1 MFARAAAARV
11 FAGIRTF
18 DGLTGSQA
26 VNFTDVFG
34 AEEIQKT
41 LIAENNLAVLVKN
54 EHEFGN
60 GIIQFMQK
68 FIVTEQPGL
77 QLDYLC
83 IAPQW

>member
-26 VNFTDVFG
+26 VNFTDVFN

-41 LIAENNLAVLVKN
+41 LIAENNLAIFV
-54 EHEFGN
+54 
-60 GIIQFMQK
+60 
-68 FIVTEQPGL
+68 
-77 QLDYLC
+77 
-83 IAPQW
+83 